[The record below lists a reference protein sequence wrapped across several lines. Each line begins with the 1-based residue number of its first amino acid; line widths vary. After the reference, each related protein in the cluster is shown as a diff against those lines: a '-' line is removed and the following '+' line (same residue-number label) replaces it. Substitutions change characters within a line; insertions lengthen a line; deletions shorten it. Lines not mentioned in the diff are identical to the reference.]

1 MGKLRNKRKIGFEYE
16 EIAKEYLTLKGLV
29 FVERNFSSRY
39 GEIDLIFK
47 DFENGETL
55 VFVEVKY
62 RKNNFFGK
70 AVEMVTQKKQKK
82 ILATSQVYIL
92 KNKWNSGVRY
102 DIIGIDSFS
111 NNIEWIKN
119 AFWGEIWEIMKDAW
133 NVVKK
138 HLK

>member
-1 MGKLRNKRKIGFEYE
+1 MGKLRNKREIGFKYE
-16 EIAKEYLTLKGLV
+16 KIAKKYLVLQGLV
-29 FVERNFSSRY
+29 FVEKNFSSRY

-62 RKNNFFGK
+62 RKNNFFGR
-70 AVEMVTQKKQKK
+70 AVEMVTQKKQKR

-92 KNKWNSGVRY
+92 KNKWTSGVRY

-111 NNIEWIKN
+111 DNIEWIKN
-119 AFWGEIWEIMKDAW
+119 AF
-133 NVVKK
+133 
-138 HLK
+138 